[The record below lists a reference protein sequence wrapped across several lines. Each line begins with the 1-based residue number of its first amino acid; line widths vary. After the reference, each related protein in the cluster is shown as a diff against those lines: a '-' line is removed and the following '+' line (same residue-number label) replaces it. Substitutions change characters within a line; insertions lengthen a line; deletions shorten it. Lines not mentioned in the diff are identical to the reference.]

1 VTFRVPNES
10 DTDSTT
16 KVEVNLPAD
25 APVASVSLKPVAGWT
40 AVATKSKLATP
51 LEAHGAQI
59 TEAVSKITWTA
70 ASDAGIKP
78 GEFQE
83 FDVSMGPLP
92 KTDQMI
98 FKALQTY
105 SDGTVVRW
113 IEEPAA
119 DGTEPESPAP
129 VLKLVAATAEGA
141 APAATGA
148 PVAAPGET
156 ESNGPDALSIAGL
169 VAGVLALIIGLLA
182 YAKAGR
188 RPEPAAGAPAK
199 AEEPATRS

>member
-1 VTFRVPNES
+1 VPNER
-10 DTDSTT
+10 DNASTT
-16 KVEVNLPAD
+16 KLEVSFPTDHPL
-25 APVASVSLKPVAGWT
+25 ASAMPEPMPGWKIE
-40 AVATKSKLATP
+40 VTKSKLDKP
-51 LEAHGAQI
+51 IEMHGEKI
-59 TEAVSKITWTA
+59 SEAVSKITWTA
-70 ASDAGIKP
+70 ASGAGIKP

-92 KTDQMI
+92 KADQMI

-119 DGTEPESPAP
+119 DGAELESPAP

-148 PVAAPGET
+148 PAAAPGET

-199 AEEPATRS
+199 SEEPATRS